1 MPAPIT
7 LEGPYR
13 ARRRVC
19 RFDLFTPA
27 GLVSGAAGL
36 ALTAAAILTLWS

>member
-13 ARRRVC
+13 AKRRVAHI
-19 RFDLFTPA
+19 DLFTPA
-27 GLVSGAAGL
+27 GLLSGAAGL
-36 ALTAAAILTLWS
+36 ALVAVAALTLWS